1 MKAIVLI
8 VSCLLLS
15 TVTLAEQEMNEG
27 MDYQGEF
34 FQGMETGFFLRDTPD
49 GHKEYECP
57 EPSINND
64 FLKKVNAVLGPVQML
79 LKLAESDM
87 LDLALR
93 MVDTVVNQVFSI
105 IGAIDGYRGS
115 EFCSGLL
122 FGQAGSNL
130 VLKLGRDI
138 MEANDF
144 VENMMK
150 PPKRR

>member
-1 MKAIVLI
+1 
-8 VSCLLLS
+8 
-15 TVTLAEQEMNEG
+15 
-27 MDYQGEF
+27 
-34 FQGMETGFFLRDTPD
+34 METGFFLRDTPD

-57 EPSINND
+57 EPSID
-64 FLKKVNAVLGPVQML
+64 QDMIKKINAVLGPVQML

-93 MVDTVVNQVFSI
+93 MVDTVVNSVFNIVGSI
-105 IGAIDGYRGS
+105 ENYRGS

-138 MEANDF
+138 MMVN
-144 VENMMK
+144 ENIDNMSK
-150 PPKRR
+150 KYRR

>member
-1 MKAIVLI
+1 MKVIVLI

-15 TVTLAEQEMNEG
+15 TVTMAEQEVNG
-27 MDYQGEF
+27 GTDYQGEF

-57 EPSINND
+57 EPSID
-64 FLKKVNAVLGPVQML
+64 QDMIKKINAVLGPVQML

-93 MVDTVVNQVFSI
+93 MVDTVVNSVFNIVGSI
-105 IGAIDGYRGS
+105 ENYRGS

-138 MEANDF
+138 MMVN
-144 VENMMK
+144 ENIDNMAK
-150 PPKRR
+150 KYKR